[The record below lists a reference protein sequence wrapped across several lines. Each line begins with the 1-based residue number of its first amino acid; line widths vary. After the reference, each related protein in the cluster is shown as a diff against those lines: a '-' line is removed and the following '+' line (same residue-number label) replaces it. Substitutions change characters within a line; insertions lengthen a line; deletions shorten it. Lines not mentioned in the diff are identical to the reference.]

1 MSRYA
6 GSRHFSLNPRFDML
20 YDGKLLFTDEEYR
33 AMKSADEERSAGV
46 IQNVAARLLALTGE
60 GALQTEGMPPGEAL
74 RNALDIY
81 ENKVSLS
88 REQLINRWKSPSVAA
103 DSILVRDGKLLLVR
117 RGNEPY
123 RGCYA
128 LPGGIVDEWETLE
141 QCALR
146 ELMEETGIRG
156 SIRGILGVYSD
167 PDRDPRVR
175 MISAAY
181 VIDYIEGE
189 PRAGDDA
196 SAALFFPLSDLPGLA
211 FDHDRVVEEFRRS
224 RYFRPQD

>member
-1 MSRYA
+1 
-6 GSRHFSLNPRFDML
+6 
-20 YDGKLLFTDEEYR
+20 
-33 AMKSADEERSAGV
+33 
-46 IQNVAARLLALTGE
+46 
-60 GALQTEGMPPGEAL
+60 MPPGEAL
-74 RNALDIY
+74 LSALDIY